1 MIPDVAQNLIVIFM
15 SACTLYM
22 VIHVDRLETRIRR
35 EKIAHRLEL
44 THYKQMLRK

>member
-1 MIPDVAQNLIVIFM
+1 MIPQLAYDLIVLFTTG
-15 SACTLYM
+15 CTLYM
-22 VIHVDRLETRIRR
+22 VIHVDRLENQIRR